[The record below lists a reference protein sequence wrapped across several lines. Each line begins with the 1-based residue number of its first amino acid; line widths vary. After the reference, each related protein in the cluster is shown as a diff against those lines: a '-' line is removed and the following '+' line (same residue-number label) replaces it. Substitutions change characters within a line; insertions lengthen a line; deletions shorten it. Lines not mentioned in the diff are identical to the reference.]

1 MWRLGEEPP
10 SLCVRQEGQG
20 LPRKG
25 STRRES
31 ALYMGCISG
40 RISAYY
46 PVMPNKQISEGV
58 TMSWIKTIPYAEAS
72 GELKKI
78 YDETKNKFGK
88 IINLVKI
95 QSLRPETMAIGRN
108 LYRHLMAL
116 PDGLNRKQRVLIA
129 TVVSSLNGC
138 HY

>member
-1 MWRLGEEPP
+1 
-10 SLCVRQEGQG
+10 
-20 LPRKG
+20 
-25 STRRES
+25 
-31 ALYMGCISG
+31 
-40 RISAYY
+40 
-46 PVMPNKQISEGV
+46 
-58 TMSWIKTIPYAEAS
+58 MSWIKTVPYAEAS

-78 YDETKNKFGK
+78 YDETKANLWK

-108 LYRHLMAL
+108 LYRHLMTI
-116 PDGLNRKQRVLIA
+116 PDGLNSKQRVLIA